1 MVSLSAL
8 REIEQANRGRR
19 CAEHPG
25 RRLTVVEVNGEA
37 YPRCGDCH
45 GPPERYL
52 EVESPSQRYRRGRAL
67 PAAVRTHVE
76 HMTGRWEDMTT
87 ETKDLALIQPTEAQL
102 EEVGEDWSKDIEG
115 FGALK
120 RIDKILAAQLY
131 MAGFQRF
138 HIVIQHGHVGL
149 SIDGWVW
156 WAERAGGAAYGGY
169 DVVPMTKDEHEA
181 WGLEADEVGAKCTV
195 YRLVQRQRI
204 PIASDIGRA
213 GGVRD
218 KSQPVAKTN
227 KAEMAIKRAV
237 ARTFRKAYPLG
248 IDVATV
254 ISEHELLDPRG
265 DFVTVEGHGRE
276 IDAPARVLPG
286 ITSAPPETESAEAGA
301 DTPAAAAPEPPG
313 RPGNTPPRG

>member
-1 MVSLSAL
+1 
-8 REIEQANRGRR
+8 
-19 CAEHPG
+19 
-25 RRLTVVEVNGEA
+25 
-37 YPRCGDCH
+37 
-45 GPPERYL
+45 
-52 EVESPSQRYRRGRAL
+52 
-67 PAAVRTHVE
+67 
-76 HMTGRWEDMTT
+76 
-87 ETKDLALIQPTEAQL
+87 
-102 EEVGEDWSKDIEG
+102 
-115 FGALK
+115 
-120 RIDKILAAQLY
+120 

-169 DVVPMTKDEHEA
+169 DVVPMTRDEHEA

-213 GGVRD
+213 GGARD
-218 KSQPVAKTN
+218 KSQPVARVN

-265 DFVTVEGHGRE
+265 DFVTVEGQGRE

-286 ITSAPPETESAEAGA
+286 IASAPPETESAEAGA
-301 DTPAAAAPEPPG
+301 DTPAAAAPEPQELPD
-313 RPGNTPPRG
+313 NTPPEAPAATEPPTIKPRIAEKQTLADVQKNRQLQGAIVAALKEVGVTTVKDFQYGMHLGKDAVYQLAADGYGVEQIVEIVTGKALPHDPLGWGEGVSDAEKQ